1 VPTAFAGG
9 AGVMYYAAAG
19 QRACI
24 TRHAGGA
31 RDRPLG
37 GAAAERL
44 AGYAGAHAG
53 RSLPARRLGGN
64 AGVEQRRSV
73 ALLAAVSAQ
82 SPGADAADQRQS
94 GRTGTCY
101 AARLA
106 TCVCGRGRPRPHGA
120 ERSRGASVFA
130 NAVATLAFER
140 LG

>member
-1 VPTAFAGG
+1 
-9 AGVMYYAAAG
+9 MYYTAAVG

-24 TRHAGGA
+24 TGHAGGA
-31 RDRPLG
+31 GDRPLG
-37 GAAAERL
+37 GAAVERL
-44 AGYAGAHAG
+44 AGYASAQAG
-53 RSLPARRLGGN
+53 RSFPTRRLGGN

-82 SPGADAADQRQS
+82 LPGADAADQRQS
-94 GRTGTCY
+94 GRTGTRH

-106 TCVCGRGRPRPHGA
+106 ACVCGSGRPRPHGA